1 MNNEMQHN
9 LDYLLNNLDR
19 VSSKFKNKD
28 SKKYLQDILE
38 ELQYKIAKNKHAS
51 ANKKEERRREHL
63 MKRAHK
69 SKRKSPRKSPKKR
82 RDTPYPIVIKDV
94 TPDILND
101 ISDEIKQS
109 LYNNPNKDV
118 HLGQIKS
125 FSPDVNQKLISLK
138 TIEKT
143 DIFSNCKALD
153 KNKLVPTVWNG
164 VKCIKFDNTAAQQVL
179 LANLS
184 SKTIYPVE
192 NIIAPK
198 QIQSNCWFNCM
209 FMTFFISDKG
219 RKFFKFFRQLMVEG
233 ETVDGDK
240 IPPNIWKSF
249 ALLNLAVEATLT
261 GYHKLEM
268 FNTNS
273 IIQEIYSA
281 IPSSARKEEI
291 YRVNVAGNPTE
302 YYRGIMR
309 YLKGDQ
315 INILNIEPSFF
326 DTEYTG
332 DLPDV
337 LCYSVL
343 AEEAK
348 REIYKKT
355 EIKVK
360 GTNYVLDSASI
371 IDTEGRHFCCVVT
384 YNKKEYGFDGASFKR
399 LSPFSWKKL
408 INATKKFTFKGSY
421 WGGTKEPIYWD
432 FRNGYQE
439 LYYYRV

>member
-1 MNNEMQHN
+1 MNNELQHN
-9 LDYLLNNLDR
+9 LDYLIANLDK
-19 VSSKFKNKD
+19 VSDKFKNKD
-28 SKKYLQDILE
+28 SKKYLQRILD
-38 ELQYKIAKNKHAS
+38 ELQYKVKEQKKYGLGKKEDKRRQALVKAQHQSNKH
-51 ANKKEERRREHL
+51 KKQHDAL
-63 MKRAHK
+63 
-69 SKRKSPRKSPKKR
+69 
-82 RDTPYPIVIKDV
+82 VINDV
-94 TPDILND
+94 TPDILKD
-101 ISDEIKQS
+101 ISDEIKLS
-109 LYNNPNKDV
+109 LHKTPNKNIQ
-118 HLGQIKS
+118 LGDLNS
-125 FSPDVNQKLISLK
+125 FSPEINKQLITLR
-138 TIEKT
+138 TVEKT

-153 KNKLVPTVWNG
+153 KTKLAPTVWNG
-164 VKCIKFDNTAAQQVL
+164 VKCIKFDNMAAQQVL

-184 SKTIYPVE
+184 SKTVYPVE

-219 RKFFKFFRQLMVEG
+219 RKFFKFFRQIMIEG
-233 ETVDGDK
+233 ETVDGNK
-240 IPPNIWKSF
+240 IPPDIWKSF
-249 ALLNLAVEATLT
+249 ALLNLTVEATLT

-268 FNTNS
+268 FNTNH
-273 IIQEIYSA
+273 IIQDIYNA

-309 YLKGDQ
+309 YLKGDK

-326 DTEYTG
+326 ETEYKG
-332 DLPDV
+332 ELPDA

-343 AEEAK
+343 AEEAQ
-348 REIYKKT
+348 REIYKNT

-360 GTNYVLDSASI
+360 GNTYVLDSASV
-371 IDTEGRHFCCVVT
+371 IDTDGRHFCCVVT

-439 LYYYRV
+439 LYYYRT